1 MEPKLLD
8 FSKSL
13 QICKALES
21 LVSRGFGPQG
31 LQTLMCTS
39 TGQVLM
45 SNNGA
50 TIFNAMLIGHPL
62 GRLVVDSINQMTQ
75 YTGDGSK
82 VFILMLTDMLQ
93 QIDSR
98 YSERERGELIR
109 GLNHFNQHIFPNL
122 QQHVLKH
129 SRKSNLRS
137 DKKGFCESIEGVLR
151 GVISPHYSARVV
163 ESLTKAVMSSLNF
176 DLSPSLFLEQ
186 ISIMTQNF
194 SQLAIKIIGSSISD
208 STTLD
213 SYIIQRDF
221 VTEFEMCSMECVK
234 FVVLMCS
241 IEGKINTEDGESIY
255 LSTNESLGN
264 FMKYQRE
271 RVERFASLCS
281 EQDITLVISTMGIPK
296 YCLQVLSS
304 KKISVIQYVEDEDV
318 EFLSWMCKKNIISE
332 FPITKFTEK
341 EIFLASSCKRV
352 IINGRP
358 CVQLIPSG
366 EQLAPFAKTLL
377 LTAPTDGLCSQ
388 LYTVVHKAIKSVYL
402 SLNPPNSLEIT
413 EESETCA
420 SYTIPGGASFELLC
434 RQFLMKISR
443 NKIHNKDMQ
452 IAEML
457 EKAFLTVARIL
468 HRNVSETRL
477 NETHNF
483 LVKLSYMQNETDLSR
498 DSCKCLGFDRRGIV
512 KDMEKEGVLES
523 LNVKF
528 HVVSCVLNLLNTILK
543 TNGIIGIK
551 NA

>member
-1 MEPKLLD
+1 MESKLLD

-50 TIFNAMLIGHPL
+50 TIFNALHIGHPV
-62 GRLVVDSINQMTQ
+62 GRLVVDAVNQMTQ

-82 VFILMLTDMLQ
+82 VFIIMLTDMLQ
-93 QIDSR
+93 QIDLR

-109 GLNHFNQHIFPNL
+109 GITHFNQHLFPRL

-129 SRKSNLRS
+129 SRTCNLSS
-137 DKKGFCESIEGVLR
+137 DKKAFCESIEGVLR

-163 ESLTKAVMSSLNF
+163 ESLTRVVMSSLNF

-194 SQLAIKIIGSSISD
+194 SQLAIKNIGSSISD
-208 STTLD
+208 SATVD

-221 VTEFEMCSMECVK
+221 VTNFEMCSMDCVK

-241 IEGKINTEDGESIY
+241 IEGHINSEDGESIY
-255 LSTNESLGN
+255 LSTNDSLGN

-271 RVERFASLCS
+271 RAEKFASLCN
-281 EQDITLVISTMGIPK
+281 EQDITLVISSMGIPK

-304 KKISVIQYVEDEDV
+304 QKISVIHYVEEEDV
-318 EFLSWMCKKNIISE
+318 EFLSQMCQKSMISE
-332 FPITKFTEK
+332 FPITKFMEK

-352 IINGRP
+352 IMNGRL
-358 CVQLIPSG
+358 CVQVIPSG
-366 EQLAPFAKTLL
+366 EQLAPFTKTLL
-377 LTAPTDGLCSQ
+377 LTAPTDGLCAQ
-388 LYTVVHKAIKSVYL
+388 LYTVIHKAIKAVYL
-402 SLNPPNSLEIT
+402 SLNPPCLLKTT
-413 EESETCA
+413 EDSENCT
-420 SYTIPGGASFELLC
+420 SFTLPGGASFELLC
-434 RQFLMKISR
+434 RAFLVKISR

-452 IAEML
+452 MAEIL
-457 EKAFLTVARIL
+457 ERAFLTVTRIL
-468 HRNVSETRL
+468 YRNVSETTM

-483 LVKLSYMQNETDLSR
+483 LVKLSYIQNETDSST
-498 DSCKCLGFDRRGIV
+498 DSFKCFGFDRRGTV

-528 HVVSCVLNLLNTILK
+528 HVVSCVLNLLSTILK